1 MSFEKLSANAEI
13 LVLAGS
19 ETTAT
24 LLSGCTYL
32 LLSNPDKMEKLKHE
46 VRSTF
51 TSESE
56 ITASAVNNL
65 PYLLGVLNEGLRLY
79 PPVTSALVRV
89 VPPGGD
95 SIADHWVPEGVSQNL
110 APSPLPSLCG
120 INILGVWHLTI
131 WKTLVECQHWS
142 MNHSSK
148 NWTEPWEFKPER
160 FLEDIPGNKLEA
172 LQAFSVG
179 PRNCIGRK

>member
-32 LLSNPDKMEKLKHE
+32 LLTHPDKMEKLKHE

-51 TSESE
+51 ASEHE

-65 PYLLGVLNEGLRLY
+65 TYMLGVLNEALRLY
-79 PPVTSALVRV
+79 PPVTSSLVRV
-89 VPPGGD
+89 VPKGGD
-95 SIADHWVPEGVSQNL
+95 RIVDLWVPEGVSR
-110 APSPLPSLCG
+110 SPPQ
-120 INILGVWHLTI
+120 IV
-131 WKTLVECQHWS
+131 
-142 MNHSSK
+142 
-148 NWTEPWEFKPER
+148 
-160 FLEDIPGNKLEA
+160 FLLYAGGA
-172 LQAFSVG
+172 LQQWCTFTDASQDYGRVPALVYEPQHGELGRSVG
-179 PRNCIGRK
+179 VQA

>member
-32 LLSNPDKMEKLKHE
+32 LLTNPDKMEKLKHE

-51 TSESE
+51 ASESE

-65 PYLLGVLNEGLRLY
+65 SYMLGVLNEALRLY
-79 PPVTSALVRV
+79 PPVTSSLVRV

-95 SIADHWVPEGVSQNL
+95 MIADHWVPEGVSQSLVTLHQFRGL
-110 APSPLPSLCG
+110 ALTNDSEDHGRVPALVNEPQRG
-120 INILGVWHLTI
+120 ELG
-131 WKTLVECQHWS
+131 
-142 MNHSSK
+142 
-148 NWTEPWEFKPER
+148 R
-160 FLEDIPGNKLEA
+160 
-172 LQAFSVG
+172 SVG
-179 PRNCIGRK
+179 IQARKVPGGRTRKQAGGPASVQCRAP

>member
-32 LLSNPDKMEKLKHE
+32 LLTNPDKMEKLKHE

-51 TSESE
+51 ASESE
-56 ITASAVNNL
+56 ITASSVNSL
-65 PYLLGVLNEGLRLY
+65 SYMLGVLNEALRLY
-79 PPVTSALVRV
+79 PPVTSSLVRV

-95 SIADHWVPEGVSQNL
+95 MIADHWVPEGVSR
-110 APSPLPSLCG
+110 
-120 INILGVWHLTI
+120 ILTPAAFPRYTAL
-131 WKTLVECQHWS
+131 LLWS
-142 MNHSSK
+142 N
-148 NWTEPWEFKPER
+148 TY
-160 FLEDIPGNKLEA
+160 
-172 LQAFSVG
+172 
-179 PRNCIGRK
+179 

>member
-32 LLSNPDKMEKLKHE
+32 LLTNPDKMEKLKHE

-51 TSESE
+51 ANESE

-65 PYLLGVLNEGLRLY
+65 SYMLGVLNEALRLY
-79 PPVTSALVRV
+79 PPVTSSLVRV

-95 SIADHWVPEGVSQNL
+95 MIADHWVPAGVSKSLTPAALPRYTALFRVL
-110 APSPLPSLCG
+110 APTNVSEDHGRVPALVNEPQRG
-120 INILGVWHLTI
+120 ELG
-131 WKTLVECQHWS
+131 
-142 MNHSSK
+142 
-148 NWTEPWEFKPER
+148 R
-160 FLEDIPGNKLEA
+160 
-172 LQAFSVG
+172 SVG
-179 PRNCIGRK
+179 IQAGKVPGGRARK